1 MRLKV
6 LCLLVITTCMLLLG
20 GDSARALADER
31 IEQIRKSWDA
41 RWERSKQLHLKLSS
55 VRVETP
61 PPREISDAD
70 RAAGRVGPRPHRLTT
85 DMWFSDDRIAIAIER
100 DPKEVPWLPAKDYYV
115 HTAEGSQY
123 IHAGTA
129 SHGFDARSIGGVS
142 EKQRVAHFGLYQV
155 FFPPMLSYRASESGA
170 LSFALSSAV
179 IDKEVR
185 KIGDIDCLVL
195 ILKEKDQA
203 LITTEVWVD
212 PDREFVPLRILT
224 RRNQV
229 LTRQFDVT
237 FNAHPTVGYALAAW
251 QFKSMKSNGKPSAI
265 EDVTVQVFDADT
277 PIPDAQF
284 RIQFPP
290 GATVSVDDGRGR
302 VQVGP
307 NGEIPGFGA
316 GCNAD

>member
-6 LCLLVITTCMLLLG
+6 LCLLVITTCMLPLG
-20 GDSARALADER
+20 VDPARALADER
-31 IEQIRKSWDA
+31 IEQIRQSWDA
-41 RWERSKQLHLKLSS
+41 RRERSKQLHLKLTS

-100 DPKEVPWLPAKDYYV
+100 DPKEVPWLPTKDYYV

-123 IHAGTA
+123 IHTGTA
-129 SHGFDARSIGGVS
+129 SHVFDARSIGGVS
-142 EKQRVAHFGLYQV
+142 EKQRVARFGLYQV
-155 FFPPMLSYRASESGA
+155 FFPPMLSYRAAEAGA

-185 KIGDIDCLVL
+185 KIGDVDCLVL

-229 LTRQFDVT
+229 LTRQFDAT
-237 FNAHPTVGYALAAW
+237 FNSHPTIGYALAAW
-251 QFKSMKSNGKPSAI
+251 RFQSMKSNGELSAS
-265 EDVTVQVFDADT
+265 EDVTVQTFDAEA

-290 GATVSVDDGRGR
+290 GATVSIDDGRGR

>member
-6 LCLLVITTCMLLLG
+6 SCLLVITTCMLLLG
-20 GDSARALADER
+20 VDPARALADER
-31 IEQIRKSWDA
+31 IEQIRQSWDA
-41 RWERSKQLHLKLSS
+41 RRERSKQLHLKLTS

-142 EKQRVAHFGLYQV
+142 EKPRVARFGLYQV
-155 FFPPMLSYRASESGA
+155 FFPPMLSYRAAETGA

-185 KIGDIDCLVL
+185 KIGDVDCLVL

-229 LTRQFDVT
+229 LTRQFDAT
-237 FNAHPTVGYALAAW
+237 FNSHPTIGYALAAW
-251 QFKSMKSNGKPSAI
+251 RFQSMKSNGELSAS
-265 EDVTVQVFDADT
+265 EDVTVQTFDAET
-277 PIPDAQF
+277 PILDAQF

-290 GATVSVDDGRGR
+290 GATVSIDDGRGR

>member
-6 LCLLVITTCMLLLG
+6 LGLLVITTCMLLG
-20 GDSARALADER
+20 VDPARALADER
-31 IEQIRKSWDA
+31 IEQIRKCWDA
-41 RWERSKQLHLKLSS
+41 RWARSKQLHLKLSS

-70 RAAGRVGPRPHRLTT
+70 RAAGRVGPRSHQLTT
-85 DMWFSDDRIAIAIER
+85 NMWFSGDKIAIGIER

-115 HTAEGSQY
+115 HTAEGSRY
-123 IHAGTA
+123 IHTGTV
-129 SHGFDARSIGGVS
+129 SHVFDANSIGGVS

-195 ILKEKDQA
+195 ILNEKDQA

-290 GATVSVDDGRGR
+290 GATVSIDDGRGR

>member
-1 MRLKV
+1 MRLKD

-20 GDSARALADER
+20 VDPARALADER
-31 IEQIRKSWDA
+31 IEQIRQSWDA
-41 RWERSKQLHLKLSS
+41 RRERSKQLHLKLSS

-142 EKQRVAHFGLYQV
+142 EKQRVARFGLYWV
-155 FFPPMLSYRASESGA
+155 FFPPMLSYRAAESGA

-185 KIGDIDCLVL
+185 KIGDVDCLVL

-229 LTRQFDVT
+229 LTRQFDAT
-237 FNAHPTVGYALAAW
+237 FNSHPTIGYALAAW
-251 QFKSMKSNGKPSAI
+251 RFQSMKSNGELSAS
-265 EDVTVQVFDADT
+265 EDVTVQTFDAEA

-290 GATVSVDDGRGR
+290 GATVSIDDGRGR

>member
-1 MRLKV
+1 V
-6 LCLLVITTCMLLLG
+6 SAAVTISEVIMLLNSSNAVPA
-20 GDSARALADER
+20 DSVL
-31 IEQIRKSWDA
+31 
-41 RWERSKQLHLKLSS
+41 
-55 VRVETP
+55 VETP

-85 DMWFSDDRIAIAIER
+85 DMWFSDDRTAIAIER

-142 EKQRVAHFGLYQV
+142 EKQRVARFGLYQV
-155 FFPPMLSYRASESGA
+155 FFPPMLSYRAAESGA

-185 KIGDIDCLVL
+185 KIGDVDCLVL
-195 ILKEKDQA
+195 ILKEKGQA

-229 LTRQFDVT
+229 LTRQFDAT
-237 FNAHPTVGYALAAW
+237 FNSHPTIGYALAAW
-251 QFKSMKSNGKPSAI
+251 RFQSMKSNGELMAS
-265 EDVTVQVFDADT
+265 EDVTVQTFDAEA

-290 GATVSVDDGRGR
+290 GATVSIDDGRGR